1 MGDIIKLMRNAH
13 APHIDFNEFQG
24 LIKSNPR
31 ALPSDIDM
39 MLERKCKFLVGEWKR
54 NGESISKGQLILL
67 QNLAKLPQFVV
78 LIIHGN
84 TDSDTVVN
92 KFEWITKRGM
102 FKLGG
107 SSLEDLKDFIVRWYA
122 HADK

>member
-1 MGDIIKLMRNAH
+1 MRNAH
-13 APHIDFNEFQG
+13 APHIDFNELRG